1 MRLIIQETYRLI
13 QVTILPDEINIEV
26 NEGARILDV
35 LRKAG
40 IYIDI
45 PCGGEGTCGKCKVLI
60 VKGVPPGSSIEK
72 DFLTEKE
79 IEEGYR
85 LACQARLT
93 QDAIISIPSEVRLN
107 TEKSFFTKTKGG
119 ADNVKECF
127 PLDTGLLKIFV
138 ELEKPSLADQRSDW
152 ERIKDGISLHSKHM
166 KDSTIISNLS
176 LPLEILKRIP
186 VLIRDAE
193 FKITITILNGE
204 IVNIEKG
211 YTTKDIYGIAFDI
224 GTTTVAGYLVNLS
237 EGKEIASVAKLNPQ
251 AKYGDDIISRI
262 GFAQKSENG
271 LKILQEEIVDVV
283 NEIISELTY
292 CANIDRC
299 DIYKIVFA
307 GNTCMHHL
315 LLGITPVFLAP
326 SPYLPAIREGIIL
339 KAGDIPGLFLNQTTG
354 VFLLPNISAFVGS
367 DISAGIIANGIWK
380 KDKNV
385 LFVDL
390 GTNGE
395 IVLGVKGELWACSTA
410 VGPAFE
416 GARISS
422 GMRAAKGA
430 IDRVKI
436 KNDSIFYRVIEN
448 GKVRGFCGAG
458 IIDIIAEL
466 LKLGIIDRSGKLLDR
481 PECGC
486 KVSDEIKKRILKSN
500 NGNKF
505 LLIEGKRTVSGKA
518 IYLTQKDIR
527 EVQLAKAAVRAGIKI
542 ILKEANIGEGDI
554 EEILLAG
561 AFGNFIDKKNAVKIG
576 LIPGLPLN
584 RIKSVGN
591 SAGKGAE
598 IALCSNMKRQLCE
611 EISKKVNYIE
621 LSSNSDFQ
629 REYIDEMF
637 FN

>member
-1 MRLIIQETYRLI
+1 MIKVTLI
-13 QVTILPDEINIEV
+13 PDDINIEV

-35 LRKAG
+35 LKKAG

-60 VKGVPPGSSIEK
+60 VEGIPPASAIEK
-72 DFLTEKE
+72 SFLTKRE

-85 LACQARLT
+85 LACQAKLT
-93 QDAIISIPSEVRLN
+93 QDAIIEIPLEVRLN
-107 TEKSFFTKTKGG
+107 IEKSFFAKAKGDISGTKK
-119 ADNVKECF
+119 CF
-127 PLDTGLLKIFV
+127 PLDTGLFKIFI

-152 ERIKDGISLHSKHM
+152 ERIKDGISLYGKHM
-166 KDSTIISNLS
+166 KDPTILSNLS

-186 VLIRDAE
+186 VLIREAD
-193 FKITITILNGE
+193 FKITITILNNE
-204 IVNIEKG
+204 VINIEKG
-211 YTTKDIYGIAFDI
+211 DTTKDIYGIAFDI
-224 GTTTVAGYLVNLS
+224 GTTTAAGYLVNLIN
-237 EGKEIASVAKLNPQ
+237 GKEIASVARLNPQ
-251 AKYGDDIISRI
+251 VKYGDDIISRI
-262 GFAQKSENG
+262 GFVQKSENG
-271 LKILQEEIVDVV
+271 LQILQEEIVGAV

-292 CANIDRC
+292 CAKIDRD
-299 DIYKIVFA
+299 DIYKIVFV

-326 SPYLPAIREGIIL
+326 SPYLPAVRESISL
-339 KAGDIPGLFLNQTTG
+339 KVKDIPGLFLNETTE
-354 VFLLPNISAFVGS
+354 VFLLPNISAFVGA
-367 DISAGIIANGIWK
+367 DISAGIIANNIWK

-448 GKVRGFCGAG
+448 GKVRGLCGAG

-466 LKLGIIDRSGKLLDR
+466 LKLGIIERSGKLLGR
-481 PECGC
+481 LECSPRG
-486 KVSDEIKKRILKSN
+486 SDGIKKRILKN
-500 NGNKF
+500 KNGNRF
-505 LLIEGKRTVSGKA
+505 LLIEGERTVSGEA

-527 EVQLAKAAVRAGIKI
+527 EVQLAKAAVSAGIKI

-598 IALCSNMKRQLCE
+598 LALSSNMKRQLCE

-621 LSSNSDFQ
+621 LSSNPDFQ
-629 REYIDEMF
+629 REYIDELF